1 MLTIEKAL
9 NAYAK
14 MMNSFSIANL
24 EPLLS
29 DDLHYASQWVFE
41 EITSKQ
47 AYLDYIAP
55 KLLAIKNTD
64 NKVFAEMGLL
74 EVEFPGPCVVIAQG
88 DKNNLV
94 ATVLIKV
101 EDNKIKRIDMCAAPS
116 PHSAKRTGI
125 YPI

>member
-14 MMNSFSIANL
+14 MMNNLSVAHL
-24 EPLLS
+24 EPLLA

-41 EITSKQ
+41 EITSTQ
-47 AYLDYIAP
+47 TYLDYIAP
-55 KLLAIKNTD
+55 KLITIKHSD

-94 ATVLIKV
+94 ATVLVKV
-101 EDNKIKRIDMCAAPS
+101 EGNKIKSIDMCAAPS

-125 YPI
+125 YPS

>member
-1 MLTIEKAL
+1 MLTIDIAL

-14 MMNSFSIANL
+14 MMNNFSIVHL
-24 EPLLS
+24 EPLLA

-47 AYLDYIAP
+47 TYLDYIAP

-74 EVEFPGPCVVIAQG
+74 EVDFPGPCVVIAQG

-125 YPI
+125 YPS